1 MGLGMPFL
9 KLTADCFELFIAEL
23 VEVFRFFHHEN
34 HFGIFMSAECEV
46 VVVNDGTGDNGDNSN

>member
-1 MGLGMPFL
+1 M
-9 KLTADCFELFIAEL
+9 KLAADCFELFIAEF

-34 HFGIFMSAECEV
+34 RFGIFMSAECEV